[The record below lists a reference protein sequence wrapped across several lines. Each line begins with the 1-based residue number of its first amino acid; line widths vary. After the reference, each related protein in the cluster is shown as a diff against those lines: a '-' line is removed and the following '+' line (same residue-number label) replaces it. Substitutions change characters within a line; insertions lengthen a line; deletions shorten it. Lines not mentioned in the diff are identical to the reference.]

1 MDRERPV
8 PPPLDDATLEEITL
22 RRLAAT
28 EECLAWIDGWR
39 GPLVAELRLM
49 RTLLKRSYPL
59 LQDVAGS
66 EQLASEIHRAIGS
79 TWSW

>member
-8 PPPLDDATLEEITL
+8 PPPIDDGALDDIEK
-22 RRLAAT
+22 RRLAPT

-39 GPLVAELRLM
+39 IPLVAELRLM
-49 RTLLKRSYPL
+49 RTLLRRSYPL

-66 EQLASEIHRAIGS
+66 EELTGEIHRAIGS
-79 TWSW
+79 NGSW